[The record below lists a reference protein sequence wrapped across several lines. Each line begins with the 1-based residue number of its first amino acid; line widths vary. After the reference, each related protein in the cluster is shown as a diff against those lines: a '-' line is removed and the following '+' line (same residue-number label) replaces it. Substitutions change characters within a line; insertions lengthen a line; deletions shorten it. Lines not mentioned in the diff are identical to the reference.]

1 MKEKMKYGVTGLA
14 LGVALTLS
22 VTSISAFTEMINV
35 YLRPDIQYV
44 VDGEIRPMPSGYT
57 TLVHEGRTYVPM
69 RYMAQTL
76 DADVL
81 WDEITQRVII
91 TTPQPEVLPEPEE
104 PEEEPAEELEAE
116 EEIEEEPAE
125 EPAEE
130 PEEEEEDTGQPA
142 GNYRRLPVTQY
153 HEDLEVTVN
162 LVTLRDK
169 DGRESASRGRVDTT
183 RVYLRVENE
192 DRTPYEIRQGKTIA
206 IVDGKEYKTA
216 DVGFQHYDTKWY
228 KHLQRD
234 DVIEGYISLPDIPE
248 DAKEMRLTIFAEK
261 HGVRPELIEIEFD
274 IALDLK

>member
-1 MKEKMKYGVTGLA
+1 MKEKMKYGITGLA

-35 YLRPDIQYV
+35 HLRPDIQYV
-44 VDGEIRPMPSGYT
+44 VDGEIKPMPSGYT

-76 DADVL
+76 EADVL

-104 PEEEPAEELEAE
+104 PEEIEEEEVTEEVDEE
-116 EEIEEEPAE
+116 EEIE
-125 EPAEE
+125 EE

-142 GNYRRLPVTQY
+142 GNYRRLPQTVHY
-153 HEDLEVTVN
+153 DDLELTAE
-162 LVTLRDK
+162 LVVLRDT

-183 RVYLRVENE
+183 RVYLRAENSGN
-192 DRTPYEIRQGKTIA
+192 RRYEVRQIETVA
-206 IVDGKEYKTA
+206 IVDGERITSREA
-216 DVGFQHYDTKWY
+216 GLQHFDPKWY
-228 KHLQRD
+228 SHLGKD
-234 DVIEGYISLPDIPE
+234 DVISGYIPLPPIPKE
-248 DAKEMRLTIFAEK
+248 SEEMRLILTIEEQTHTLRSF
-261 HGVRPELIEIEFD
+261 EIEFD